1 MAVLMRVLA
10 VVLAYLLGSIPFGY
24 LAGRYWRGVDLR
36 RQGSGNIGTTNAFRV
51 LGKAAGSLVFAGDLA
66 KGLVAGLL
74 GTWIGGPVFGLVT
87 GTAAVVGHNY
97 SVFLG
102 FRGGRGVA
110 TSAGAVLAAAPVV
123 LVASLAVWAV
133 TLLASR
139 YVSLASIIAA
149 VFLPVFMLIF
159 GYGAEYL
166 IFALALAC
174 LMIYGH
180 RPNLQR
186 LARGTEPRL
195 RPGKKGWK

>member
-1 MAVLMRVLA
+1 MGVLVRVLA

-24 LAGRYWRGVDLR
+24 LAGRYWHGVDI
-36 RQGSGNIGTTNAFRV
+36 RQRGSGNIGTTNAFRV
-51 LGKAAGSLVFAGDLA
+51 LGKAAGSLVFVGDLA
-66 KGLVAGLL
+66 KGLVAVLL

-87 GTAAVVGHNY
+87 GLAAVLGHNY

-123 LVASLAVWAV
+123 LAASLAVWLA
-133 TLLASR
+133 TLFIGR
-139 YVSLASIIAA
+139 YVSLASIMAA
-149 VFLPVFMLIF
+149 ASLPVLMAVL
-159 GYGAEYL
+159 GYGPGYVVFGL
-166 IFALALAC
+166 LLAF

-195 RPGKKGWK
+195 HFGKKG